1 MSSSPSKPDT
11 AAAQAV
17 TSSLRTV
24 LPLIRR
30 LHFYAGVFVAPF
42 ILIAAI
48 TGSLY
53 AMAPTMERFVY
64 RDLLTVEPA
73 SETLPLSAQVAA
85 AQGRVPELTVTGLRP
100 APGPRDSTRVK
111 FADPGLGESTELAV
125 FVDPHTGRVLGQEPV
140 WFGYMPLSTWLDGLH
155 RHLHLGE
162 PGRLYSELAASWL
175 WVVALGGV
183 TLWVVK
189 VRGDRRR
196 GKSSRLIR
204 IDGATAGR
212 ARTRN
217 WHGAVGVWILPMLL
231 FLSATGITWST
242 YAGATVTA
250 LRAEF
255 NWQRPQLDTALTTPG
270 DSTGPIDLDGVVRA
284 AAGAG
289 VAAPVEIT
297 LPASA
302 AGAVGVAEIDE
313 PYRMT
318 TNAAAVDPSSLN
330 VTGVLD
336 YDRDYSVMAK
346 LADWGIRMHMGL
358 LFGWLNQL
366 LLLGVAVALVTVIVR
381 GYRMWWQ
388 RRPTR
393 GSDLALGRPP
403 ARGGMRRLHPTVL
416 VAGVVTT
423 VAVGWFLPLLG
434 ISLVGFLL
442 VDVVVGQVAA
452 YRTRAQ
458 RVT

>member
-1 MSSSPSKPDT
+1 MSSSLSKSGT
-11 AAAQAV
+11 AAPAV
-17 TSSLRTV
+17 TSPRRTV

-42 ILIAAI
+42 ILVAAI

-53 AMAPTMERFVY
+53 AMASTIERFVY

-73 SETLPLSAQVAA
+73 GDSLPLPAQAAA
-85 AQGRVPELTVTGLRP
+85 AQGRVPELMMTGLRP
-100 APGPRDSTRVK
+100 APGPRDSTRVT
-111 FADPGLGESTELAV
+111 FADPQLGADTEQAV

-155 RHLHLGE
+155 RHLQLGE

-196 GKSSRLIR
+196 GRPGRLMWV
-204 IDGATAGR
+204 DGATEGR

-217 WHGAVGVWILPMLL
+217 WHGAVGVWILPMLV

-255 NWQRPQLDTALTTPG
+255 DWQRPRLDTALTVPAA
-270 DSTGPIDLDGVVRA
+270 SAGPVDFDGVVRA
-284 AAGAG
+284 AGGAG

-302 AGAVGVAEIDE
+302 DGAVGVAEIDE
-313 PYRMT
+313 PYRLT
-318 TNAAAVDPSSLN
+318 TNAAAVDPSSLR

-358 LFGWLNQL
+358 LFGFLNQL

-393 GSDLALGRPP
+393 GSGWAVGRPP
-403 ARGGMRRLHPTVL
+403 VRGGVRRLHPAVL
-416 VAGVVTT
+416 AAGAVTT

-434 ISLVGFLL
+434 ISLAGFLL
-442 VDVVVGQVAA
+442 VDLLIGVFKRPRGAL
-452 YRTRAQ
+452 T
-458 RVT
+458 

>member
-11 AAAQAV
+11 AAAPAV
-17 TSSLRTV
+17 TSPRRTV

-64 RDLLTVEPA
+64 RDLLTVEPG
-73 SETLPLSAQVAA
+73 SETLPLSAQTAA
-85 AQGRVPELTVTGLRP
+85 AQARVPDLTMTGLRP
-100 APGPRDSTRVK
+100 APGPRDSTRVT

-140 WFGYMPLSTWLDGLH
+140 WFGYLPLSTWLDGLH

-162 PGRLYSELAASWL
+162 PGRLYSEMAASWL

-183 TLWVVK
+183 TLWVLK

-196 GKSSRLIR
+196 GKASRLMR
-204 IDGATAGR
+204 IDGATEGR

-217 WHGAVGVWILPMLL
+217 WHAAVGVWILPMLL

-250 LRAEF
+250 LRTEF
-255 NWQRPQLDTALTTPG
+255 NWQRPQLDTLLTTAA
-270 DSTGPIDLDGVVRA
+270 TTAGPVDLDGVVRA

-297 LPASA
+297 LPVS
-302 AGAVGVAEIDE
+302 GDTAVGVAQIDE
-313 PYRMT
+313 PYRLT
-318 TNAAAVDPSSLN
+318 LNAAAVDPSSLR

-336 YDRDYSVMAK
+336 YYRDYSVMAR

-393 GSDLALGRPP
+393 GSDWAVGRPP
-403 ARGGMRRLHPTVL
+403 TRGGIRRLPPAVL

-434 ISLVGFLL
+434 ISLAGFLL
-442 VDVVVGQVAA
+442 VDLIVGRLAA
-452 YRTRAQ
+452 RTG
-458 RVT
+458 